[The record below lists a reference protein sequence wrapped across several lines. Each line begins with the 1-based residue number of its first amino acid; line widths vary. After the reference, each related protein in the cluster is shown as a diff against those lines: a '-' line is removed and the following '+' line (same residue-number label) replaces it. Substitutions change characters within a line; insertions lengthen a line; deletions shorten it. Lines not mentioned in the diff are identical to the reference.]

1 MVYHLLTFQKCC
13 LGKVFFPIFF
23 IPPKRNDLLYHC
35 SFGYKTFL
43 KAIQGQT
50 QLLAKIVEQ
59 NPPTS
64 RLTLGRAVSRLST
77 SSTESAGDIDHGTS
91 IAGGSEGEQTLTEH
105 EDEDA
110 DDAGAAAKQEDGYE
124 CSIS

>member
-1 MVYHLLTFQKCC
+1 MLS
-13 LGKVFFPIFF
+13 GKSILSHFFYPTQN
-23 IPPKRNDLLYHC
+23 NDLFHRC

-110 DDAGAAAKQEDGYE
+110 DDTGAAAKQEDGYE
-124 CSIS
+124 CAIS

>member
-1 MVYHLLTFQKCC
+1 M
-13 LGKVFFPIFF
+13 I
-23 IPPKRNDLLYHC
+23 RNLFHPTQTKDLRYHC

-124 CSIS
+124 CAIS